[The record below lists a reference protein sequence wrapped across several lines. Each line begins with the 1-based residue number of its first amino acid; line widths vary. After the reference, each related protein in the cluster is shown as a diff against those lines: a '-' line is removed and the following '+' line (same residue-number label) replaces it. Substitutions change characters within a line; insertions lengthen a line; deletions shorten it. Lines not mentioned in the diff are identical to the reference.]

1 MSSTYTS
8 GSNIV
13 RMYSWRLLWV
23 FFFFSFFSFLF
34 SMFIAK
40 EALEVECPTSLTVR
54 RKLSCW
60 LCVSVLPPVL
70 VPRYSEFPSGS
81 TMPSFQSVPEPNMP
95 HNVTYPFQQ
104 QHSPNPPSSGPGSP
118 FGLPGKHRT
127 PILIYNTSIWWMLV
141 RPWGHPFLK
150 CDVGF
155 FFATFSPCKQ
165 DTLHTHSH
173 SQHLHMMNA

>member
-1 MSSTYTS
+1 MEITMGFYFLSFH
-8 GSNIV
+8 
-13 RMYSWRLLWV
+13 
-23 FFFFSFFSFLF
+23 FFFF

-40 EALEVECPTSLTVR
+40 EALEVECPTSPTVR

-173 SQHLHMMNA
+173 SQHLHMMNACQAMRPPIFKM